1 MIINETKGRVWHG
14 RVELA
19 DTFFKRFRGLML
31 VSNVNYAL
39 VFVLPVES
47 RANASIHMFFMLS
60 DIDVIWLDSTRRVV
74 DFKTARKWRVYSPQ
88 RPAKYIIEGPVGLI
102 RTLEVGAGDVINWQT
117 SGGAK
122 KTIPV
127 KVPFPGELS
136 LENDTHGIISVKS
149 VAETAAFQEE

>member
-31 VSNVNYAL
+31 VGNVSYAL

-47 RANASIHMFFMLS
+47 RLNASIHMLFMLS

-74 DFKTARKWRVYSPQ
+74 DFKRAKKWRVYAPKK
-88 RPAKYIIEGPVGLI
+88 PAKYIIEGPVGLI
-102 RTLEVGAGDVINWQT
+102 RALDVEEGDLISWQV
-117 SGGAK
+117 SEEKGK
-122 KTIPV
+122 SVPV
-127 KVPFPGELS
+127 RVSLPGKVSFDKANGFAMAE
-136 LENDTHGIISVKS
+136 SVKEMK
-149 VAETAAFQEE
+149 AKRN